1 MTDSLITRNQGN
13 CLCQCHFPK
22 PLCCSIECCC
32 PCLYF
37 LHESSPNLKSKY
49 NHINE
54 SQPLLI
60 PKKEKELFL
69 KSEKNIAEK
78 VPTTPNKIKPP
89 LYFNKLNA
97 HFPHKSDNINININS
112 SSNIEQNIENMIKS
126 KNESKPKKIKKININ
141 NDDHNGNFIKIKVN
155 KIKKD
160 RAMTCPISDQTKK
173 KIKKID
179 LNNCIPINN
188 NRKVKG
194 KYINNYEINKNNKTK
209 KNNEIIFIN
218 RKTID
223 NIKYNNNKKFNLT
236 NIYDDNKK
244 KKFNTLFTNKLKMG
258 DLSDDIVELRQNY
271 STVESNDNKLI
282 LVNLKSEIEKDKH
295 IIKNLKIENEK
306 LKYKLYE
313 IEQNN
318 NNKIKIDKSTNT
330 INFNENESEKG
341 RQYKNQKIL
350 FEKEIIN
357 LKNEISEITFKLN
370 EYENII
376 SILKKRNNEQ
386 EKIIKNKDREIMDM
400 MTKLNNLEKEN
411 KTKLNEIN
419 VKKIEI
425 IKEKEN
431 LSNDYKIN
439 NDNLKKEIIKLNEI
453 LINKD
458 KQLKELEIRYK
469 YEKKYDNKKQELLEL
484 LFNFYINIKKL
495 INFDKI
501 KETLKEIIEITDIN
515 DFEFK
520 LNKVEKKIK
529 QIIDDFQI
537 KFGHCFACDIACCT
551 SHVDKLKTFRKNITS
566 KNNL

>member
-1 MTDSLITRNQGN
+1 
-13 CLCQCHFPK
+13 
-22 PLCCSIECCC
+22 
-32 PCLYF
+32 
-37 LHESSPNLKSKY
+37 
-49 NHINE
+49 
-54 SQPLLI
+54 
-60 PKKEKELFL
+60 
-69 KSEKNIAEK
+69 
-78 VPTTPNKIKPP
+78 
-89 LYFNKLNA
+89 
-97 HFPHKSDNINININS
+97 
-112 SSNIEQNIENMIKS
+112 
-126 KNESKPKKIKKININ
+126 
-141 NDDHNGNFIKIKVN
+141 
-155 KIKKD
+155 
-160 RAMTCPISDQTKK
+160 
-173 KIKKID
+173 
-179 LNNCIPINN
+179 
-188 NRKVKG
+188 
-194 KYINNYEINKNNKTK
+194 
-209 KNNEIIFIN
+209 
-218 RKTID
+218 
-223 NIKYNNNKKFNLT
+223 
-236 NIYDDNKK
+236 
-244 KKFNTLFTNKLKMG
+244 MG

-330 INFNENESEKG
+330 INFNDNESEKG
-341 RQYKNQKIL
+341 RQYKSQKIL
-350 FEKEIIN
+350 FEKEITN

-370 EYENII
+370 EYENFI

-411 KTKLNEIN
+411 KIKLNEIN

-458 KQLKELEIRYK
+458 KKLKELEIRYK

-551 SHVDKLKTFRKNITS
+551 SHVDKIKTFRKNITS